1 MKKLTITRNGEKL
14 RIEAPEGKSMAID
27 QQALINGVVAVGEY
41 GPSGIK
47 IAAFSDWTE
56 VIFDCEDAGYTI
68 TEVNPF

>member
-1 MKKLTITRNGEKL
+1 MRKMTITRNGEKL
-14 RIEAPEGKSMAID
+14 QIEAPEGKSMTID

-56 VIFDCEDAGYTI
+56 VIFDCEDAGYVL
-68 TEVNPF
+68 TELNPF